1 MAIFLT
7 VSTLA
12 QTGETVLTRA
22 DIPAPHDLPQGI
34 HKAECGQYR
43 ALLGP
48 FMSHLAAHYIW
59 WLWARRGVKRLTTEL
74 IVKAEQAAR
83 EEDDDPLWDIERETY
98 LVEESMMP
106 SERADLYADL
116 AVDYDHAHTG
126 PIAVCWLYPAQA
138 EAAR

>member
-7 VSTLA
+7 VSTSE
-12 QTGETVLTRA
+12 TGETVLTRM

-83 EEDDDPLWDIERETY
+83 EEDDDPLWDIERET
-98 LVEESMMP
+98 LLAETDMTP
-106 SERADLYADL
+106 AERADIAAEYEPAIPE
-116 AVDYDHAHTG
+116 
-126 PIAVCWLYPAQA
+126 PISVCWLFPAQA

>member
-48 FMSHLAAHYIW
+48 FMSHLAAHCIW
-59 WLWARRGVKRLTTEL
+59 WLWAKRGVKRLTTAL
-74 IVKAEQAAR
+74 IVAAERAAR
-83 EEDDDPLWDIERETY
+83 GEDDLLWDIERET
-98 LVEESMMP
+98 LLAETDMTP
-106 SERADLYADL
+106 AERADIAAEYEPAIPE
-116 AVDYDHAHTG
+116 
-126 PIAVCWLYPAQA
+126 PISVCWLYPAQA